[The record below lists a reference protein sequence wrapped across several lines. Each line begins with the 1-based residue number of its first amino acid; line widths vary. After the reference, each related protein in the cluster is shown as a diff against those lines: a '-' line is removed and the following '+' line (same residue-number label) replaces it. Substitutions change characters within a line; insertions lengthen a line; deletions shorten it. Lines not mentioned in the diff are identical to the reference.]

1 MIRLRLIT
9 AYKELL
15 NTLKL
20 NKKGNQLASLSSVT
34 RRGKYSDFLFYKKLS
49 LLPHAKV
56 SLTTHPR
63 KLRTTLNRQMKEG
76 YYSPP
81 RCLSKD
87 SYKNTIEV
95 QSQGTYFLLRFSN
108 RKKWSFCNKSGSKA
122 CSINKNVGE
131 VRHTSST
138 ARQGL
143 SDPAAGI
150 STLTDKCP
158 TISY

>member
-1 MIRLRLIT
+1 MDKRIGVPFPQRMPI
-9 AYKELL
+9 
-15 NTLKL
+15 
-20 NKKGNQLASLSSVT
+20 
-34 RRGKYSDFLFYKKLS
+34 
-49 LLPHAKV
+49 
-56 SLTTHPR
+56 
-63 KLRTTLNRQMKEG
+63 
-76 YYSPP
+76 
-81 RCLSKD
+81 KD

-150 STLTDKCP
+150 STLTDNWARYNTCHLYAQHTYNT
-158 TISY
+158 TIIIFCHQNITLIFNRHVSVIK